1 MEIKRFDI
9 NESVARTAKEI
20 NSFREYV
27 EGSATNK
34 YLSIL
39 NDFKIA
45 VEKLI
50 EHNSKETYP
59 ATSEQMELVEYY
71 CEKYSSKL
79 AAAINR
85 ENSIEAMCPS
95 IMISGAG
102 NFPVRKKEKQNY
114 ARENFWKECGELFK
128 PTSNYYYGKIANI
141 LTNTT
146 IYSND
151 EYALE
156 KLKNKLSDLEEKHA
170 RMKEY
175 NAYYRK
181 HKTVKGFDGISDDR
195 AAEIDKSIEDSWYK
209 QPCAPFTL
217 SNNNAE
223 MKRLKKRISD
233 IERLKSEAEKPVNDK
248 YPNVDGVEVVENAEA
263 MRIQLIFDGKP
274 DDETRTLLKSNGFH
288 WSTRYGAWQRQ
299 LTQNGIYATK
309 KVLEK
314 LHNSNKEY

>member
-9 NESVARTAKEI
+9 NESVARTAQEI
-20 NSFREYV
+20 NSFSGYKKN
-27 EGSATNK
+27 SATNS

-39 NDFKIA
+39 NEFKMA
-45 VEKLI
+45 VESLI
-50 EHNSKETYP
+50 EQNSKKEYP

-114 ARENFWKECGELFK
+114 ARENFWKECGELFE
-128 PTSNYYYGKIANI
+128 PTGNYYFRKIKNI

-151 EYALE
+151 AFALE
-156 KLKNKLSDLEEKHA
+156 KLQNKLADLEEHQEK
-170 RMKEY
+170 MKKT

-181 HKTVKGFDGISDDR
+181 NKTMKGFDGISDEQ
-195 AAEIDKSIEDSWYK
+195 AEKLDIKIADCYGL
-209 QPCAPFTL
+209 PFPL
-217 SNNNAE
+217 FELRNNNA
-223 MKRLKKRISD
+223 MIRNTRKRIEELENLKEKAKKP
-233 IERLKSEAEKPVNDK
+233 IEDK

-274 DDETRTLLKSNGFH
+274 DDETRTMLKSNGFH
-288 WSTRYGAWQRQ
+288 WSPRFGAWQRQ
-299 LTQNGIYATK
+299 LTQNGIYTTK

-314 LHNSNKEY
+314 LHNSNKED